1 MTNFIDKDELKEGLL
16 ANIDSF
22 VNNEFSGKTI
32 KHYSSGIRV
41 GTNGSLTVNH
51 DGQWYS
57 HEEMR
62 GGADLIGLIMWH
74 HECDFRKALE
84 IGKEFLEGRPI
95 SSEKTNTSNK
105 INHEQKRKDILEYAW
120 MYWKRAEDIYGT
132 LAEDYLLRI
141 RNIKSISDYARRKLR
156 FLKHHKHSP
165 TGEYYP
171 ALIVKVQKPDGS
183 FGGIFRVYLDPNG
196 KGKIRDSPK
205 MRLGS
210 VEGSVIRFSPIAN
223 KIIICEG
230 VEDALTILCAC
241 PDKAVWCGIGGNMS
255 SVIFP
260 PEIKHVTI
268 AADNDPAGEQ
278 FAQKLAKRL
287 VNDGRKVSICK
298 PSNFKDFNS
307 IINGE

>member
-1 MTNFIDKDELKEGLL
+1 MINFIDKDELKEGLL

-22 VNNEFSGKTI
+22 VDNEFSGKTI
-32 KHYSSGIRV
+32 KHYSSAIRV
-41 GTNGSLTVNH
+41 GTNGSLTINH
-51 DGQWYS
+51 DGMWYS
-57 HEEMR
+57 HEDTT
-62 GGADLIGLIMWH
+62 GGYDLIGLIMWH
-74 HECDFRKALE
+74 RECDFIEALE
-84 IGKEFLEGRPI
+84 IGKEFLEGREN
-95 SSEKTNTSNK
+95 SSAKPK
-105 INHEQKRKDILEYAW
+105 ITPKVNYEQKSKETIEYAR
-120 MYWKRAEDIYGT
+120 MYWKNADDISGT

-141 RNIKSISDYARRKLR
+141 RNIKSISEYARRKLR
-156 FLKHHKHSP
+156 FAKYIKHSP
-165 TGEYYP
+165 TGDYYP

-183 FGGIFRVYLDPNG
+183 FGGIFRIYLDPNG

-210 VEGSVIRFSPIAN
+210 VEGSAIRFSPIAN

-287 VNDGRKVSICK
+287 ANDGRKVSICK
-298 PSNFKDFNS
+298 PSKFKDFNA